1 MKLLVLHRRSALGAL
16 LLLLSAVVL
25 ALPVAA
31 SAKDMHE
38 GVKIGAAGWSQVS
51 VVGNSSDTAG
61 GADHNGK
68 SALTWGAQVSLKS
81 RVSDRLSIAT
91 GVGLAAGHS
100 MFSMPGDPTGYAP
113 LGVGAYVSEANF
125 TYNFGS
131 RLFLRGGMFSYIYNP
146 DIKNLGLYLLR
157 GPVYPGFVVSGFE
170 TKHVLPVA
178 NMWGLQLHH
187 EMGDFRQDFIV
198 SSETEFY
205 PYFDISPAYI
215 AGYRPHPSLDVGAGV
230 NFYHYIPVDG
240 KLTTDKSYNYVQ
252 GDTAGNPVDTIN
264 ISFRGIK
271 LMARASFDPKVFI
284 GAGAGPLT
292 FGSEDLKIYGE
303 VALIGLDNTDAHK
316 DMYGELRQ
324 RMPVMFGVNLPVFRA
339 LDHLSFEMEWYG
351 APFHDD
357 MEPYL
362 TGYNKPSLFPVG
374 WYGTPTKNN
383 NTDQNVTRDNWKW
396 SLHGAR
402 MIQNHVRL
410 SFQVANDHW
419 RPGIY
424 RGDGDTKLPKRQAI
438 MITPE
443 DWYFTTK
450 LAYFF

>member
-1 MKLLVLHRRSALGAL
+1 MKLLVLHRRSALRVSA
-16 LLLLSAVVL
+16 LLLSAAAF
-25 ALPVAA
+25 ALPAA
-31 SAKDMHE
+31 PHAQE
-38 GVKIGAAGWSQVS
+38 GIKIGAAGWSQIS

-68 SALTWGAQVSLKS
+68 SALSYGAQISLGS
-81 RVSDRLSIAT
+81 RVSDKLSIAT

-113 LGVGAYVSEANF
+113 LGIGAYVSEANF

-131 RLFLRGGMFSYIYNP
+131 QSLFLRGGMFSYIYNP
-146 DIKNLGLYLLR
+146 DVKNLGLYLLR

-178 NMWGLQLHH
+178 NMIGLQLHH
-187 EMGDFRQDFIV
+187 EIGNFRQDFIL

-205 PYFDISPAYI
+205 PYFDLSPAYV
-215 AGYRPHPSLDVGAGV
+215 AGYRPHPSLDLGAGV

-252 GDTAGNPVDTIN
+252 GDSAGNPVDTIN

-271 LMARASFDPKVFI
+271 LMARASFDPKAFFD
-284 GAGAGPLT
+284 ARALGP
-292 FGSEDLKIYGE
+292 EDLKLYGE
-303 VALIGLDNTDAHK
+303 VALIGLDNSDAHK

-362 TGYNKPSLFPVG
+362 TGYNKPTPFPVG
-374 WYGTPTKNN
+374 WYGTPTRNN
-383 NTDQNVTRDNWKW
+383 NADQNVTRDNWKW

-402 MIQNHVRL
+402 MIQDHVRL
-410 SFQVANDHW
+410 SFQVASDHW

-424 RGDGDTKLPKRQAI
+424 RGDGDTKLAKRQSI
-438 MITPE
+438 MVTPE

>member
-1 MKLLVLHRRSALGAL
+1 MKLPAIHRPAPLRILAV
-16 LLLLSAVVL
+16 LLSGIVFA
-25 ALPVAA
+25 PCAA
-31 SAKDMHE
+31 AQE
-38 GVKIGAAGWSQVS
+38 GMKLGAAGWSQIS
-51 VVGNSSDTAG
+51 VVGHSSDTIG

-68 SALTWGAQVSLKS
+68 SALSWGAQISLTN
-81 RVSDRLSIAT
+81 RLSERLAIAA

-100 MFSMPGDPTGYAP
+100 LYTMPGDPTGYAP
-113 LGVGAYVSEANF
+113 LGTGAYVSEANF
-125 TYNFGS
+125 TYNFAGS
-131 RLFLRGGMFSYIYNP
+131 SLFLRGGMFPYVYNP
-146 DIKNLGLYLLR
+146 DVKNLGLYLLR

-178 NMWGLQLHH
+178 NMVGLQLHH
-187 EMGDFRQDFIV
+187 EVGNFRQDFIL
-198 SSETEFY
+198 SSEMDYY
-205 PYFDISPAYI
+205 PYFDLSPAYV
-215 AGYRPHPSLDVGAGV
+215 AGYRVHPSLDLGAGV

-271 LMARASFDPKVFI
+271 LMARASFDPKVFF
-284 GAGAGPLT
+284 GPLPL
-292 FGSEDLKIYGE
+292 GPEDLKIYGE
-303 VALIGLDNTDAHK
+303 IALIGLDDTKAHS
-316 DMYGELRQ
+316 DMYGELHQ
-324 RMPVMFGVNLPVFRA
+324 RMPVMFGVNAPIFPIYGRRV

-362 TGYNKPSLFPVG
+362 TGYNKPSPFPVG
-374 WYGTPTKNN
+374 WFGTPSKNN
-383 NTDQNVTRDNWKW
+383 NDDKNVTRDNWKW
-396 SLHGAR
+396 SLHGAK
-402 MIQNHVRL
+402 MVQNQVRL

-424 RGDGDTKLPKRQAI
+424 RGDGDTKLAKRQAI
-438 MITPE
+438 MVAPK
-443 DWYFTTK
+443 DWYTSVK